1 MRKIHWE
8 KNKKK
13 AFWAVFL
20 LVVVL
25 NISDLFYFNL
35 IDPKAGITIG
45 IIVILVFGILS
56 ESIIKMGNFFF

>member
-13 AFWAVFL
+13 AFWAVFF

-25 NISDLFYFNL
+25 NILDLFYFGL
-35 IDPKAGITIG
+35 IDPKVGITIG
-45 IIVILVFGILS
+45 IIVILIFGILS
-56 ESIIKMGNFFF
+56 ESIIKMGNFF